1 MMTTSRIVLGLWPI
15 AGITTVGVTAKDAWE
30 TVAQAIELGIT
41 RFDTAYSYGYE
52 GESDRLLG
60 QFIGEDRERYFV
72 IGKVGQRW
80 NAQRQRV
87 IDGTPEQLTADAEAS
102 LRRIGTDYFDLL
114 LLHSPDPNVPI
125 GQSAAAIERL
135 RRRGLCN
142 AVGISNADVATVNAF
157 GEVAKLNAI
166 EAPLNWVQRDSL
178 STTIGDS
185 YHRGREVYVY
195 WTLMKG
201 LLAGKISRD
210 HVFAAGDSRPGYPIF
225 QGQLRASIHDALD
238 DVAELARETGKT
250 VAQLSIGWAISQP
263 EVTAA
268 LVGARRPDQVRE
280 IAAVKPLDAET
291 VRSIDRIA
299 ARHVPPQ

>member
-1 MMTTSRIVLGLWPI
+1 MTTSRIVLGLWPV
-15 AGITTVGVTAKDAWE
+15 AGITTVGVTAKDARE

-52 GESDRLLG
+52 GESDRLIG
-60 QFIGEDRERYFV
+60 PFIAEDRERYFV

-80 NAQRQRV
+80 NAKRQRV
-87 IDGTPEQLTADAEAS
+87 IDGRPEQLTADAEES

-114 LLHSPDPNVPI
+114 LLHSPDPEVPI
-125 GQSAAAIERL
+125 ARSAAAIEQL
-135 RRRGLCN
+135 RRRGLCK
-142 AVGISNADVATVNAF
+142 AVGISNADRETINAF

-166 EAPLNWVQRDSL
+166 EAPLNWVQRDGL

-185 YHRGREVYVY
+185 YQGGRKVYVY

-201 LLAGKISRD
+201 LLAGRIARD
-210 HVFAAGDSRPGYPIF
+210 HVFAPGDSRPGYPIF
-225 QGQLRASIHDALD
+225 QGQLRAAIHDALD
-238 DVAELARETGKT
+238 EVEKLARQTART

-280 IAAVKPLDAET
+280 LAAVKPLDEET
-291 VRSIDRIA
+291 VRTIDRIVA
-299 ARHVPPQ
+299 AHVPTP